1 MENQMLNPAVMEL
14 QNLSKQEKDVH
25 QKARYDVALL
35 YVEGHSRQDISTFL
49 HIPYRTAAYYIS
61 LYQKGGAQALKLGKA
76 PGAKK
81 KLTDEQEK
89 ELYETI
95 SNHTPEEAGVGI
107 FANWTA
113 PLACEYVKER
123 FGVSYSERGMRDLFY
138 RLRLSYTRPTYTL
151 KKADPEKQEAF
162 RKTFE
167 SLKKTCCMRKLTRF
181 CLRTNP

>member
-1 MENQMLNPAVMEL
+1 MENQMLKPAVMEL

-35 YVEGHSRQDISTFL
+35 YVEGKSIQDISVFL
-49 HIPYRTAAYYIS
+49 HIPYRTAAHYVS
-61 LYQKGGAQALKLGKA
+61 LYKKGGAQALKLRKA

-113 PLACEYVKER
+113 PLACEYVKR
-123 FGVSYSERGMRDLFY
+123 HFGVIYSERGMRDLFN
-138 RLRLSYTRPTYTL
+138 RIR
-151 KKADPEKQEAF
+151 
-162 RKTFE
+162 
-167 SLKKTCCMRKLTRF
+167 
-181 CLRTNP
+181 

>member
-1 MENQMLNPAVMEL
+1 MENEMLNPAVMEL
-14 QNLSKQEKDVH
+14 KNLSKQEKDVH

-35 YVEGHSRQDISTFL
+35 YVEGKSIQDISVFL
-49 HIPYRTAAYYIS
+49 HIPYRTAAHYVA
-61 LYQKGGAQALKLGKA
+61 LYKKGGARALKLGKA

-89 ELYETI
+89 ELYDTI

-113 PLACEYVKER
+113 PLACEYVRGR
-123 FGVSYSERGMRDLFY
+123 FGVDYSERGMRELFY

-151 KKADPEKQEAF
+151 KKANPEKQEAF
-162 RKTFE
+162 RETFE
-167 SLKKTCCMRKLTRF
+167 SLKKNCCTKKST
-181 CLRTNP
+181 